1 MNAKINNFL
10 NRKLKTM
17 VIEIDITKTDKSFK
31 DLLITLLN
39 IEDIKLSE
47 DNLEIKDIYFK

>member
-1 MNAKINNFL
+1 MNAKINKFL

-17 VIEIDITKTDKSFK
+17 VIEIDITKTNKSFK

>member
-1 MNAKINNFL
+1 MNTKINNLL

-31 DLLITLLN
+31 DLLITLLD